1 MFVAI
6 LIITFIFTLLFVFII
21 KSVDINAIKGDW
33 ATRRCAAPILFT
45 GWLYKPADD
54 PRTGTE
60 FMQDNFSFCMNSLMD
75 SVLATV
81 FAPLLTVAGGND
93 AALGTMNDALSHI
106 KGMLKS
112 ATDGFSRII
121 GITHKR
127 FSDTLINY
135 VGAWHRI
142 QFMFQRAVSAALST
156 VYAGIS
162 FLTGFLN
169 LYDFVVKVVII
180 ILSILI
186 ALIFFLFFALIPV
199 LPVIFTVISVLVGA
213 GLGSAVGGM
222 ASAFCVDPEAPV
234 RMADGSVKAL
244 KEVKVGDRVA
254 SRLGG
259 ASGKTEGG
267 ASGKTEGE
275 AAVNTIEGVLLC
287 SGEGEACVS
296 VHGVRMS
303 GSHRVL
309 HDGAYILA
317 RDHPEAVP
325 AEGLPLLIC
334 LNSTTHDIPIVC
346 SDGSTLWVGDWEEVD
361 DDAGRRAWLD
371 MVHDVLNYGLIPD
384 LCSKKEPTTVPLM
397 SPSTLVREQNRGYVP
412 LKDVRIGDYVLDEG
426 RHYTKVLATYEGEF
440 KGETYGET
448 YWISDG
454 VWFYTM
460 DGIWTPAIY
469 GSVKEGEGH
478 IVQGRNIITESGSFY
493 IKHNGI
499 NTLVRDFTEM
509 GKEALEQSYEYLDTY
524 INRQHGDVEHK
535 T

>member
-75 SVLATV
+75 SVLVTV
-81 FAPLLTVAGGND
+81 FAPLLTVAGGNN
-93 AALGTMNDALSHI
+93 AALGTMNDALGHI

-234 RMADGSVKAL
+234 RMADGAVKAL

-259 ASGKTEGG
+259 DTGKT
-267 ASGKTEGE
+267 KGE
-275 AAVNTIEGVLLC
+275 ATVNTIEGVLLC

-440 KGETYGET
+440 EGETYGET

-454 VWFYTM
+454 VWVYTM
-460 DGIWTPAIY
+460 DSIWTPAIY
-469 GSVKEGEGH
+469 GSVKEGKGR

-509 GKEALEQSYEYLDTY
+509 GKEALEKSYEYLDTY
-524 INRQHGDVEHK
+524 INRQHGDVKHK